1 MKLNLNK
8 THKTI
13 FSNFFQT
20 KMLKIFLLGLI
31 SGFPWVLIGSSLSLW
46 LKEDGLSRS
55 SIGWAGLIFS
65 VYAFNYLWAPL
76 VDKIKI
82 PILSQKIG
90 HRKSWIFCMQTL
102 IIICLI
108 LWSLINPINNLYLVI
123 LIGLL
128 IAICSSTQDITIDA
142 LRIEQFK
149 QTEKNLISAAA
160 SIAVVGWWT
169 GFKLGGF
176 VSLNIA
182 DLLQKNGFY
191 NYWQLTFL
199 ILAIIIAIFNL
210 SLLLIME
217 TNKKNIAKK
226 KVLLISKFSNS
237 YNIYIVKTLSWFSAT
252 FVMPIL
258 AFFKKNGVIISI
270 SILIFIFSFKI
281 GEAFLG
287 RMSVIF
293 YKELGFSKTDIGL
306 FSKGFGWI
314 TTIIFT
320 LLGGVFTIRAG
331 IFKAIFIAGIF
342 MALTNILFSF
352 LAWSGKNYELFAIA
366 VILDDIAAAFA
377 TIAFVAFI
385 SVMVD
390 RNYTATQYAL
400 LASIGTAGRTI
411 LASSSG
417 SLVDWLEGDWGIF
430 FIITTLMVIPSLII
444 LFFLSKHLSKTF
456 K

>member
-1 MKLNLNK
+1 MSKLFLGFRK
-8 THKTI
+8 
-13 FSNFFQT
+13 
-20 KMLKIFLLGLI
+20 LLLCLFLL
-31 SGFPWVLIGSSLSLW
+31 
-46 LKEDGLSRS
+46 
-55 SIGWAGLIFS
+55 
-65 VYAFNYLWAPL
+65 
-76 VDKIKI
+76 
-82 PILSQKIG
+82 
-90 HRKSWIFCMQTL
+90 
-102 IIICLI
+102 
-108 LWSLINPINNLYLVI
+108 
-123 LIGLL
+123 
-128 IAICSSTQDITIDA
+128 
-142 LRIEQFK
+142 
-149 QTEKNLISAAA
+149 
-160 SIAVVGWWT
+160 
-169 GFKLGGF
+169 
-176 VSLNIA
+176 
-182 DLLQKNGFY
+182 
-191 NYWQLTFL
+191 
-199 ILAIIIAIFNL
+199 
-210 SLLLIME
+210 
-217 TNKKNIAKK
+217 
-226 KVLLISKFSNS
+226 
-237 YNIYIVKTLSWFSAT
+237 
-252 FVMPIL
+252 
-258 AFFKKNGVIISI
+258 FKKNGVIISI

-320 LLGGVFTIRAG
+320 LLGGIFTIRAG

-444 LFFLSKHLSKTF
+444 LFFLYKHLSKTL
-456 K
+456 KL

>member
-1 MKLNLNK
+1 MLIVAFEGIFDTSLN
-8 THKTI
+8 
-13 FSNFFQT
+13 
-20 KMLKIFLLGLI
+20 
-31 SGFPWVLIGSSLSLW
+31 
-46 LKEDGLSRS
+46 
-55 SIGWAGLIFS
+55 
-65 VYAFNYLWAPL
+65 
-76 VDKIKI
+76 
-82 PILSQKIG
+82 
-90 HRKSWIFCMQTL
+90 
-102 IIICLI
+102 
-108 LWSLINPINNLYLVI
+108 
-123 LIGLL
+123 
-128 IAICSSTQDITIDA
+128 SSTQDITIDA

-160 SIAVVGWWT
+160 AIAVVGWWT

-226 KVLLISKFSNS
+226 NVFLISKFSNS
-237 YNIYIVKTLSWFSAT
+237 YNIYIVKTISWFSAT
-252 FVMPIL
+252 FAMPIL

-270 SILIFIFSFKI
+270 SILVFIFSFKI

-320 LLGGVFTIRAG
+320 LLGGIFTVRAG